1 MISGSLGDARTWS
14 STSRANRPASLEPAT
29 WISWNLRGLLLLPT
43 RIDIGTPL
51 GHDFRRWRCR
61 LLLAIFEIGHLAE
74 LLHKLSLMP
83 RKGQE
88 SDKASA
94 TDHAHDCSLH
104 SFTLEFLLRNATRQR
119 DPTEQSIGIS
129 SSEWCKAANV
139 HWKQENASSS
149 PVRARSKADG
159 ILSELDTTSLTRP
172 DLTMTS
178 WRRFECN
185 VLGHKLSSIV
195 HTKHSSRVAQCW
207 AASIS
212 CGCLRHSQ

>member
-1 MISGSLGDARTWS
+1 MSSPARHIRIRSLGGDVAQAVANAKKYS
-14 STSRANRPASLEPAT
+14 GLRAE
-29 WISWNLRGLLLLPT
+29 G
-43 RIDIGTPL
+43 
-51 GHDFRRWRCR
+51 
-61 LLLAIFEIGHLAE
+61 
-74 LLHKLSLMP
+74 
-83 RKGQE
+83 
-88 SDKASA
+88 A
-94 TDHAHDCSLH
+94 TDHAHDCLLH

-139 HWKQENASSS
+139 HWKQKNASSS

-195 HTKHSSRVAQCW
+195 HTKHSSRIAQCW

-212 CGCLRHSQ
+212 CNCLRHSQ